1 MATQE
6 GQEASSGRFDAVLS
20 LASEVLSA
28 YGKIDMSRERYLL
41 VIFLP
46 TFIVFLSTIVAA
58 VLLTS
63 QPVFVRAPL
72 PLLGLLIWGTGLVY
86 PKIYLAQR
94 RVAIENQFH
103 LVMVHMTV
111 LSTTNIDRVEVFRR
125 LAAEEEYGALADEMG
140 QIVTLVD
147 TWNQS
152 IDDALRRKAK
162 QVPSQPLADFYE
174 RLAFTLEAGEELKEF
189 MLDEQDFI
197 IENYVTIY
205 EEDLNNLE
213 VMEDLY
219 ISMILSMTF
228 GLVFAIV
235 LPILTG
241 VNPTITV
248 SAVIFLFMLVQFG
261 FYYVIRTVAPYDPV
275 WYFPKP
281 RFVQDKEL
289 WISIAIGGFGSILL
303 TLFMGLGFLG
313 IGPGLS
319 GALFFIN
326 DVPMGLYIAIPVTP
340 LIVTGLVMRREEQ
353 MIHERDDQY
362 PNFIR
367 SLGTAETAQ
376 QATTADV
383 LETLKEKDFGGLTP
397 VINRLYRRL
406 RMRLSQ
412 IEAWGEFTLEAK
424 SYIIQK
430 FSEMYLIGRQM
441 GGTPQ
446 VLGELISQNMN
457 TINQLRERRRQETVT
472 LIGLLYGISAA
483 AVFAFFIGLEVAN
496 ILGQFSS
503 QLQLDQAEFGQL
515 IYTSAYDVPVIEYL
529 LYLVVLFNAA
539 LSSLMIRTIDG
550 GNKATAYVHFVLLT
564 WIGAAVAIFTRRVV
578 SIVLQVRL

>member
-6 GQEASSGRFDAVLS
+6 GSGDRLNSLLAFVSDV
-20 LASEVLSA
+20 LAS
-28 YGKIDMSRERYLL
+28 YGQLDMSRRRYMLL
-41 VIFLP
+41 IFLP
-46 TFIVFLSTIVAA
+46 TFGVFLLSIAAAIV
-58 VLLTS
+58 L
-63 QPVFVRAPL
+63 QIPVTAKIPI
-72 PLLGLLIWGTGLVY
+72 PLLGLLVWVTGLLY
-86 PKIYLAQR
+86 PKLYVTQKR
-94 RVAIENQFH
+94 TEIEDKFH
-103 LVMVHMTV
+103 LAMTHLTV

-125 LAAEEEYGALADEMG
+125 LASEDEYGALADELG
-140 QIVTLVD
+140 QVVGLVD

-152 IDDALRRKAK
+152 IDDACRRRAK
-162 QVPSQPLADFYE
+162 EVPSEVMSDLYE

-197 IENYVTIY
+197 IENYQTIY
-205 EEDLNNLE
+205 EGQLANLE

-241 VNPTITV
+241 VNPTVTV
-248 SAVIFLFMLVQFG
+248 SAVIGLFFLVQVAF
-261 FYYVIRTVAPYDPV
+261 FFVIRNIAPYDPV
-275 WYFPKP
+275 WYFPQP
-281 RFVQDKEL
+281 RFVEDKEL
-289 WISIAIGGFGSILL
+289 WAAIFIGSLGSLGIIF
-303 TLFMGLGFLG
+303 FMGLGFLG
-313 IGPGLS
+313 IGPGID
-319 GALFFIN
+319 GVLFFIE
-326 DVPMGLYIAIPVTP
+326 DVPLPLYVSIPVTP
-340 LIVTGLVMRREEQ
+340 LLLTGVVMRMEEER
-353 MIHERDDQY
+353 IKERDEQY

-376 QATTADV
+376 QATTVEV
-383 LETLKEKDFGGLTP
+383 LESLRQKDFGGLTP

-406 RMRLSQ
+406 SMRLSP
-412 IEAWGEFTLEAK
+412 ENAWGDFSLEAK
-424 SYIIQK
+424 SYLIQK
-430 FSEMYLIGRQM
+430 YSEMYLVGRQM

-457 TINQLRERRRQETVT
+457 TINQLREQRRQETVT

-496 ILGQFSS
+496 ILGEFSGE
-503 QLQLDQAEFGQL
+503 LTLDQAEFGQL
-515 IYTSAYDVPVIEYL
+515 IYTQAYNVPVIEYL
-529 LYLVVLFNAA
+529 LLLVVLFNAA

-564 WIGAAVAIFTRRVV
+564 WLGAGVAIFTREVV
-578 SIVLQVRL
+578 SSLLQIQL

>member
-6 GQEASSGRFDAVLS
+6 GSGDRLNSLLAFVSDV
-20 LASEVLSA
+20 LASYSRL
-28 YGKIDMSRERYLL
+28 DMSRRRYMLL
-41 VIFLP
+41 IFLP
-46 TFIVFLSTIVAA
+46 TFSVFLLSIAAAIV
-58 VLLTS
+58 L
-63 QPVFVRAPL
+63 QIPVTAKIPI
-72 PLLGLLIWGTGLVY
+72 PLLGLLVWVTGLLY
-86 PKIYLAQR
+86 PKLYITQKR
-94 RVAIENQFH
+94 TEIEDKFH
-103 LVMVHMTV
+103 LAMTHLTV

-125 LAAEEEYGALADEMG
+125 LAAEDEYGALADELG
-140 QIVTLVD
+140 QIVGLVD

-152 IDDALRRKAK
+152 IDDACRRRAK
-162 QVPSQPLADFYE
+162 EVPSDVMSDLYE

-197 IENYVTIY
+197 IENYETIY
-205 EEDLNNLE
+205 EGQLANLE

-241 VNPTITV
+241 VNPTVTV
-248 SAVIFLFMLVQFG
+248 SAVIGLFFLVQVAF
-261 FYYVIRTVAPYDPV
+261 FFVIRNIAPYDPV
-275 WYFPKP
+275 WYFPEP
-281 RFVQDKEL
+281 RFVEDKEL
-289 WISIAIGGFGSILL
+289 WAAIFIGSLGSLSIIF
-303 TLFMGLGFLG
+303 FMGLGFLG
-313 IGPGLS
+313 IGPGID
-319 GALFFIN
+319 GVLFFL
-326 DVPMGLYIAIPVTP
+326 DTVPLPLYVSIPVTP
-340 LIVTGLVMRREEQ
+340 LLITGIVMRMEEER
-353 MIHERDDQY
+353 IKERDEQY

-376 QATTADV
+376 QATTVEV
-383 LETLKEKDFGGLTP
+383 LKTLRQKDFGGLTP

-406 RMRLSQ
+406 SMRLSP
-412 IEAWGEFTLEAK
+412 ENAWGDFSLEAK
-424 SYIIQK
+424 SYLMQK
-430 FSEMYLIGRQM
+430 YSEMYLVGRQM

-457 TINQLRERRRQETVT
+457 TINQLREQRRQETVT

-496 ILGQFSS
+496 ILGEFSGA
-503 QLQLDQAEFGQL
+503 LTLDQAEFGQL
-515 IYTSAYDVPVIEYL
+515 IYTQAYNVPVIEYL
-529 LYLVVLFNAA
+529 LLLVVLFNAA

-564 WIGAAVAIFTRRVV
+564 WLGAGVAIFTRQVV
-578 SIVLQVRL
+578 SSLLQIQI

>member
-6 GQEASSGRFDAVLS
+6 GSGDRLNSLLAFVSDV
-20 LASEVLSA
+20 LASYSRL
-28 YGKIDMSRERYLL
+28 DMSRRRYMVL
-41 VIFLP
+41 IFLP
-46 TFIVFLSTIVAA
+46 TFSVFLLSIAAAIV
-58 VLLTS
+58 LEI
-63 QPVFVRAPL
+63 PVTAKIPI
-72 PLLGLLIWGTGLVY
+72 PLLGLLVWVTGLLY
-86 PKIYLAQR
+86 PKLYITQKR
-94 RVAIENQFH
+94 TEIEDKFH
-103 LVMVHMTV
+103 LAMTHLTV

-125 LAAEEEYGALADEMG
+125 LAAEDEYGALADELG
-140 QIVTLVD
+140 QIVGLVD

-152 IDDALRRKAK
+152 IDDACRRRAK
-162 QVPSQPLADFYE
+162 EVPSEVMSDLYE

-197 IENYVTIY
+197 IENYETIY
-205 EEDLNNLE
+205 EGQLANLE

-241 VNPTITV
+241 VNPTVTV
-248 SAVIFLFMLVQFG
+248 SAVIGLFFLVQVAF
-261 FYYVIRTVAPYDPV
+261 FFVIRNIAPYDPV
-275 WYFPKP
+275 WYFPEP
-281 RFVQDKEL
+281 RFIEDKEL
-289 WISIAIGGFGSILL
+289 WAAIFIGSLGSLSIIF
-303 TLFMGLGFLG
+303 FMGLGFLG
-313 IGPGLS
+313 IGPGID
-319 GALFFIN
+319 GVLFFL
-326 DVPMGLYIAIPVTP
+326 DTVPLPLYVSIPVTP
-340 LIVTGLVMRREEQ
+340 LLITGIVMRMEEER
-353 MIHERDDQY
+353 IKERDEQY

-376 QATTADV
+376 QATTVEV
-383 LETLKEKDFGGLTP
+383 LKTLREKDFGGLTP

-406 RMRLSQ
+406 SMRLSP
-412 IEAWGEFTLEAK
+412 ENAWGDFSLEAK
-424 SYIIQK
+424 SYLIQK
-430 FSEMYLIGRQM
+430 YSEMYLVGRQM

-457 TINQLRERRRQETVT
+457 TINQLREQRRQETVT

-496 ILGQFSS
+496 ILGEFSGA
-503 QLQLDQAEFGQL
+503 LTLDQAEFGQL
-515 IYTSAYDVPVIEYL
+515 IYTQAYNVPVIEYL
-529 LYLVVLFNAA
+529 LLLVVLFNAA

-564 WIGAAVAIFTRRVV
+564 WLGAGVAIFTRQVV
-578 SIVLQVRL
+578 SSLLQIQL

>member
-6 GQEASSGRFDAVLS
+6 GSGDRLNSLLAFVSDV
-20 LASEVLSA
+20 LASYSRL
-28 YGKIDMSRERYLL
+28 DMSRRRYMLL
-41 VIFLP
+41 IFLP
-46 TFIVFLSTIVAA
+46 TFSVFLLSIAAAIV
-58 VLLTS
+58 L
-63 QPVFVRAPL
+63 QIPVTAKIPI
-72 PLLGLLIWGTGLVY
+72 PLLGLLVWVTGLLY
-86 PKIYLAQR
+86 PKLYITQKR
-94 RVAIENQFH
+94 TEIEDKFH
-103 LVMVHMTV
+103 LAMTHLTV

-125 LAAEEEYGALADEMG
+125 LAAEDEYGALADELG
-140 QIVTLVD
+140 QIVGLVD

-152 IDDALRRKAK
+152 IDDACRRRAK
-162 QVPSQPLADFYE
+162 EVPSDVMSDLYE

-197 IENYVTIY
+197 IENYETIY
-205 EEDLNNLE
+205 EGQLANLE

-241 VNPTITV
+241 VNPTVTV
-248 SAVIFLFMLVQFG
+248 SAVIGLFFLVQVAF
-261 FYYVIRTVAPYDPV
+261 FFVIRNIAPYDPV
-275 WYFPKP
+275 WYFPEP
-281 RFVQDKEL
+281 RFIEDKEL
-289 WISIAIGGFGSILL
+289 WAAIFIGSLGSLSIIF
-303 TLFMGLGFLG
+303 FMGLGFLG
-313 IGPGLS
+313 IGPGID
-319 GALFFIN
+319 GVLFFL
-326 DVPMGLYIAIPVTP
+326 DTVPLPLYVSIPVTP
-340 LIVTGLVMRREEQ
+340 LLITGIVMRMEEER
-353 MIHERDDQY
+353 IKERDEQY

-376 QATTADV
+376 QATTVEV
-383 LETLKEKDFGGLTP
+383 LKTLRQKDFGGLTP

-406 RMRLSQ
+406 SMRLSP
-412 IEAWGEFTLEAK
+412 ENAWGDFSLEAK
-424 SYIIQK
+424 SYLMQK
-430 FSEMYLIGRQM
+430 YSEMYLVGRQM

-457 TINQLRERRRQETVT
+457 TINQLREQRRQETVT

-496 ILGQFSS
+496 ILGEFSGA
-503 QLQLDQAEFGQL
+503 LTLDQAEFGQL
-515 IYTSAYDVPVIEYL
+515 IYTQAYNVPVIEYL
-529 LYLVVLFNAA
+529 LLLVVLFNAA

-564 WIGAAVAIFTRRVV
+564 WLGAGVAIFTRQVV
-578 SIVLQVRL
+578 SSLLQIQI

>member
-6 GQEASSGRFDAVLS
+6 GSGDRLNSLLAFVSDV
-20 LASEVLSA
+20 LAS
-28 YGKIDMSRERYLL
+28 YGQLDMSRRRYMLL
-41 VIFLP
+41 IFLP
-46 TFIVFLSTIVAA
+46 TFGVFLLSIAAAIV
-58 VLLTS
+58 L
-63 QPVFVRAPL
+63 QIPVTAKIPI
-72 PLLGLLIWGTGLVY
+72 PLLGLLVWVTGLLY
-86 PKIYLAQR
+86 PKLYVTQKR
-94 RVAIENQFH
+94 TEIEDKFH
-103 LVMVHMTV
+103 LAMTHLTV

-125 LAAEEEYGALADEMG
+125 LASEDEYGALADELG
-140 QIVTLVD
+140 QVVGLVD

-152 IDDALRRKAK
+152 IDDACRRRAK
-162 QVPSQPLADFYE
+162 EVPSEVMSDLYE

-197 IENYVTIY
+197 IENYQTIY
-205 EEDLNNLE
+205 EGQLANLE

-241 VNPTITV
+241 VNPTVTV
-248 SAVIFLFMLVQFG
+248 SAVIGLFFLVQVAF
-261 FYYVIRTVAPYDPV
+261 FFVIRNIAPYDPV
-275 WYFPKP
+275 WYFPQP
-281 RFVQDKEL
+281 RFVEDKEL
-289 WISIAIGGFGSILL
+289 WAAIFIGSLGSLGIIF
-303 TLFMGLGFLG
+303 FMGLGFLG
-313 IGPGLS
+313 IGPGID
-319 GALFFIN
+319 GVLFFIE
-326 DVPMGLYIAIPVTP
+326 DVPLPLYVSIPVTP
-340 LIVTGLVMRREEQ
+340 LLLTGIVMRMEEER
-353 MIHERDDQY
+353 IKERDEQY

-376 QATTADV
+376 QATTVEV
-383 LETLKEKDFGGLTP
+383 LESLRQKDFGGLTP

-406 RMRLSQ
+406 SMRLSP
-412 IEAWGEFTLEAK
+412 ENAWGDFSLEAK
-424 SYIIQK
+424 SYLIQK
-430 FSEMYLIGRQM
+430 YSEMYLVGRQM

-457 TINQLRERRRQETVT
+457 TINQLREQRRQETVT

-496 ILGQFSS
+496 ILGEFSGE
-503 QLQLDQAEFGQL
+503 LTLDQAEFGQL
-515 IYTSAYDVPVIEYL
+515 IYTQAYNVPVIEYL
-529 LYLVVLFNAA
+529 LLLVVLFNAA

-564 WIGAAVAIFTRRVV
+564 WLGAGVAIFTRQVV
-578 SIVLQVRL
+578 SSLLEIQI

>member
-6 GQEASSGRFDAVLS
+6 GSGDRLNSLLAFVSDV
-20 LASEVLSA
+20 LAS
-28 YGKIDMSRERYLL
+28 YGQLDMSRRRYMLL
-41 VIFLP
+41 IFLP
-46 TFIVFLSTIVAA
+46 TFGVFLLSIAAAIV
-58 VLLTS
+58 L
-63 QPVFVRAPL
+63 QIPVTAKIPI
-72 PLLGLLIWGTGLVY
+72 PLLGLLVWVTGLLY
-86 PKIYLAQR
+86 PKLYVTQKR
-94 RVAIENQFH
+94 TEIEDKFH
-103 LVMVHMTV
+103 LAMTHLTV

-125 LAAEEEYGALADEMG
+125 LASEDEYGALADELG
-140 QIVTLVD
+140 QVVGLVD

-152 IDDALRRKAK
+152 IDDACRRRAK
-162 QVPSQPLADFYE
+162 EVPSEVMSDLYE

-197 IENYVTIY
+197 IENYQTIY
-205 EEDLNNLE
+205 EGQLANLE

-241 VNPTITV
+241 VNPTVTV
-248 SAVIFLFMLVQFG
+248 SAVIGLFFLVQVAF
-261 FYYVIRTVAPYDPV
+261 FFVIRNIAPYDPV
-275 WYFPKP
+275 WYFPQP
-281 RFVQDKEL
+281 RFVEDKEL
-289 WISIAIGGFGSILL
+289 WAAIFIGSLGSLGIIF
-303 TLFMGLGFLG
+303 FMGLGFLG
-313 IGPGLS
+313 IGPGID
-319 GALFFIN
+319 GVLFFIE
-326 DVPMGLYIAIPVTP
+326 DVPLPLYVSIPVTP
-340 LIVTGLVMRREEQ
+340 LLLTGIVMRMEEER
-353 MIHERDDQY
+353 IKERDEQY

-376 QATTADV
+376 QATTVEV
-383 LETLKEKDFGGLTP
+383 LESLRQKDFGGLTP

-406 RMRLSQ
+406 SMRLSP
-412 IEAWGEFTLEAK
+412 ENAWGDFSLEAK
-424 SYIIQK
+424 SYLIQK
-430 FSEMYLIGRQM
+430 YSEMYLVGRQM

-457 TINQLRERRRQETVT
+457 TINQLREQRRQETVT

-496 ILGQFSS
+496 ILGEFSGE
-503 QLQLDQAEFGQL
+503 LTLDQAEFGQL
-515 IYTSAYDVPVIEYL
+515 IYTQAYNVPVIEYL
-529 LYLVVLFNAA
+529 LLLVVLFNAA

-564 WIGAAVAIFTRRVV
+564 WLGAGVAIFTRQVV
-578 SIVLQVRL
+578 SSLLQIQI

>member
-6 GQEASSGRFDAVLS
+6 GSGDRLNSLLAFVSDV
-20 LASEVLSA
+20 LASYSRL
-28 YGKIDMSRERYLL
+28 DMSRRRYMLL
-41 VIFLP
+41 IFLP
-46 TFIVFLSTIVAA
+46 TFSVFLLSIAAAIV
-58 VLLTS
+58 L
-63 QPVFVRAPL
+63 QIPVTAKIPI
-72 PLLGLLIWGTGLVY
+72 PLLGLLVWVTGLLY
-86 PKIYLAQR
+86 PKLYITQKR
-94 RVAIENQFH
+94 TEIEDKFH
-103 LVMVHMTV
+103 LAMTHLTV

-125 LAAEEEYGALADEMG
+125 LAAEDEYGALADELG
-140 QIVTLVD
+140 QIVGLVD

-152 IDDALRRKAK
+152 IDDACRRRAK
-162 QVPSQPLADFYE
+162 EVPSDVMSDLYE

-197 IENYVTIY
+197 IENYETIY
-205 EEDLNNLE
+205 EGQLANLE

-241 VNPTITV
+241 VNPTVTV
-248 SAVIFLFMLVQFG
+248 SAVIGLFFLVQVAF
-261 FYYVIRTVAPYDPV
+261 FFVIRNIAPYDPV
-275 WYFPKP
+275 WYFPEP
-281 RFVQDKEL
+281 RFVEDKEL
-289 WISIAIGGFGSILL
+289 WAAIFIGSLGSLSIIF
-303 TLFMGLGFLG
+303 FMGLGFLG
-313 IGPGLS
+313 IGPGID
-319 GALFFIN
+319 GVLFFL
-326 DVPMGLYIAIPVTP
+326 DTVPLPLYVSIPVTP
-340 LIVTGLVMRREEQ
+340 LLITGIVMRMEEER
-353 MIHERDDQY
+353 IKERDEQY

-376 QATTADV
+376 QATPVEV
-383 LETLKEKDFGGLTP
+383 LKTLRQKDFGGLTP

-406 RMRLSQ
+406 SMRLSP
-412 IEAWGEFTLEAK
+412 ENAWGDFSLEAK
-424 SYIIQK
+424 SYLMQK
-430 FSEMYLIGRQM
+430 YSEMYLVGRQM

-457 TINQLRERRRQETVT
+457 TINQLREQRRQETVT

-496 ILGQFSS
+496 ILGEFSGA
-503 QLQLDQAEFGQL
+503 LTLDQAEFGQL
-515 IYTSAYDVPVIEYL
+515 IYTQAYNVPVIEYL
-529 LYLVVLFNAA
+529 LLLVVLFNAA

-564 WIGAAVAIFTRRVV
+564 WLGAGVAIFTRQVV
-578 SIVLQVRL
+578 SSLLQIQI

>member
-6 GQEASSGRFDAVLS
+6 GSGDRLNSLLAFVSDV
-20 LASEVLSA
+20 LASYSRL
-28 YGKIDMSRERYLL
+28 DMSRRRYMLL
-41 VIFLP
+41 IFLP
-46 TFIVFLSTIVAA
+46 TFSVFLLSIAAAIV
-58 VLLTS
+58 L
-63 QPVFVRAPL
+63 QIPVTAKIPI
-72 PLLGLLIWGTGLVY
+72 PLLGLLVWVTGLLY
-86 PKIYLAQR
+86 PKLYITQKR
-94 RVAIENQFH
+94 TEIEDKFH
-103 LVMVHMTV
+103 LAMTHLTV

-125 LAAEEEYGALADEMG
+125 LAAEDEYGALADELG
-140 QIVTLVD
+140 QIVGLVD

-152 IDDALRRKAK
+152 IDDACRRRAK
-162 QVPSQPLADFYE
+162 EVPSDVMSDLYE

-197 IENYVTIY
+197 IENYETIY
-205 EEDLNNLE
+205 EGQLANLE

-241 VNPTITV
+241 VNPTVTV
-248 SAVIFLFMLVQFG
+248 SAVIGLFFLVQVAF
-261 FYYVIRTVAPYDPV
+261 FFVIRNIAPYDPV
-275 WYFPKP
+275 WYFPEP
-281 RFVQDKEL
+281 RFIEDKEL
-289 WISIAIGGFGSILL
+289 WAAIFIGSLGSLSIIF
-303 TLFMGLGFLG
+303 FMGLGFLG
-313 IGPGLS
+313 IGPGID
-319 GALFFIN
+319 GVLFFL
-326 DVPMGLYIAIPVTP
+326 DTVPLPLYVSIPVTP
-340 LIVTGLVMRREEQ
+340 LLLTGIVMRMEEER
-353 MIHERDDQY
+353 IKERDEQY

-376 QATTADV
+376 QATTVEV
-383 LETLKEKDFGGLTP
+383 LKTLRQKDFGGLTP

-406 RMRLSQ
+406 SMRLSP
-412 IEAWGEFTLEAK
+412 ENAWGDFSLEAK
-424 SYIIQK
+424 SYLMQK
-430 FSEMYLIGRQM
+430 YSEMYLVGRQM

-457 TINQLRERRRQETVT
+457 TINQLREQRRQETVT

-496 ILGQFSS
+496 ILGEFSGA
-503 QLQLDQAEFGQL
+503 LTLDQAEFGQL
-515 IYTSAYDVPVIEYL
+515 IYTQAYNVPVIEYL
-529 LYLVVLFNAA
+529 LLLVVLFNAA

-564 WIGAAVAIFTRRVV
+564 WLGAGVAIFTRQVV
-578 SIVLQVRL
+578 SSLLQIQI

>member
-6 GQEASSGRFDAVLS
+6 GSGDRLNSLLAFVSDV
-20 LASEVLSA
+20 LASYSRL
-28 YGKIDMSRERYLL
+28 DMSRRRYMLL
-41 VIFLP
+41 IFLP
-46 TFIVFLSTIVAA
+46 TFSVFLLSIAAAIV
-58 VLLTS
+58 L
-63 QPVFVRAPL
+63 QIPVTAKIPI
-72 PLLGLLIWGTGLVY
+72 PLLGLLVWVTGLLY
-86 PKIYLAQR
+86 PKLYITQKR
-94 RVAIENQFH
+94 TEIEDKFH
-103 LVMVHMTV
+103 LAMTHLTV

-125 LAAEEEYGALADEMG
+125 LAAEDEYGALADELG
-140 QIVTLVD
+140 QIVGLVD

-152 IDDALRRKAK
+152 IDDACRRRAK
-162 QVPSQPLADFYE
+162 EVPSDVMSDLYE

-197 IENYVTIY
+197 IENYETIY
-205 EEDLNNLE
+205 EGQLANLE

-241 VNPTITV
+241 VNPTVTV
-248 SAVIFLFMLVQFG
+248 SAVIGLFFLVQVAF
-261 FYYVIRTVAPYDPV
+261 FFVIRNIAPYDPV
-275 WYFPKP
+275 WYFPEP
-281 RFVQDKEL
+281 RFVEDKEL
-289 WISIAIGGFGSILL
+289 WAAIFIGSLGSLSIIF
-303 TLFMGLGFLG
+303 FMGLGFLG
-313 IGPGLS
+313 IGPGID
-319 GALFFIN
+319 GVLFFL
-326 DVPMGLYIAIPVTP
+326 DTVPLPLYVSIPVTP
-340 LIVTGLVMRREEQ
+340 LLLTGIVMRMEEER
-353 MIHERDDQY
+353 IKERDEQY

-376 QATTADV
+376 QATTVEV
-383 LETLKEKDFGGLTP
+383 LKTLRQKDFGGLTL

-406 RMRLSQ
+406 SMRLSP
-412 IEAWGEFTLEAK
+412 ENAWGDFSLEAK
-424 SYIIQK
+424 SYLMQK
-430 FSEMYLIGRQM
+430 YSEMYLVGRQM

-457 TINQLRERRRQETVT
+457 TINQLREQRRQETVT

-496 ILGQFSS
+496 ILGEFSGA
-503 QLQLDQAEFGQL
+503 LTLDQAEFGQL
-515 IYTSAYDVPVIEYL
+515 IYTQAYNVPVIEYL
-529 LYLVVLFNAA
+529 LLLVVLFNAA

-564 WIGAAVAIFTRRVV
+564 WLGAGVAIFTRQVV
-578 SIVLQVRL
+578 SSLLQIQI

>member
-1 MATQE
+1 MATQGGE
-6 GQEASSGRFDAVLS
+6 SSSRFNTFLS
-20 LASEVLSA
+20 FIAELLASYDKL
-28 YGKIDMSRERYLL
+28 DMSRRRYML

-46 TFIVFLSTIVAA
+46 SFVVFLSSIGAA
-58 VLLTS
+58 FALGSL
-63 QPVFVRAPL
+63 PIFIRLPI
-72 PLLGLLIWGTGLVY
+72 PLLGLLVWGTALVY
-86 PKIYLAQR
+86 PKIYISQKQT
-94 RVAIENQFH
+94 AIENQFH

-125 LAAEEEYGALADEMG
+125 LAAEEEYGALAEEMG

-162 QVPSQPLADFYE
+162 GVPSQPLADFYE
-174 RLAFTLEAGEELKEF
+174 RLAFTLEAGEEMSEF
-189 MLDEQDFI
+189 MLDEQEFI
-197 IENYVTIY
+197 IDNYVTIY
-205 EEDLNNLE
+205 EEDLSNLE

-248 SAVIFLFMLVQFG
+248 SGVIALFMLVQFG
-261 FYYVIRTVAPYDPV
+261 FYYVIRNVAPYDPV
-275 WYFPKP
+275 WYFPRP
-281 RFVQDKEL
+281 RFIEDKEL
-289 WISIAIGGFGSILL
+289 WISIAIGGLGSILL

-319 GALFFIN
+319 GALFFID
-326 DVPMGLYIAIPVTP
+326 DVPMGLYIAIPVSP

-353 MIHERDDQY
+353 KIHERDDQY

-376 QATTADV
+376 QATTGDV
-383 LETLKEKDFGGLTP
+383 LETLKEKDFGALTP
-397 VINRLYRRL
+397 AVKRLYRRL
-406 RMRLSQ
+406 GMRISQ

-424 SYIIQK
+424 SYIMQK

-446 VLGELISQNMN
+446 VLGELISENMN
-457 TINQLRERRRQETVT
+457 TINQLRERRRQETIT

-496 ILGQFSS
+496 ILGDFSS

-515 IYTSAYDVPVIEYL
+515 IYTSAYNVPVIEYL

-564 WIGAAVAIFTRRVV
+564 WIGAGVAIFTRRVV
-578 SIVLQVRL
+578 SLVLQVRL

>member
-6 GQEASSGRFDAVLS
+6 GSGDRLNSLLAFVSDV
-20 LASEVLSA
+20 LASYSRL
-28 YGKIDMSRERYLL
+28 DMSRRRYMLL
-41 VIFLP
+41 IFFP
-46 TFIVFLSTIVAA
+46 TFSVFLLSIAAAIV
-58 VLLTS
+58 LEI
-63 QPVFVRAPL
+63 PVTAKIPI
-72 PLLGLLIWGTGLVY
+72 PLLGLLVWVTGLLY
-86 PKIYLAQR
+86 PKLYITQKR
-94 RVAIENQFH
+94 TEIEDKFH
-103 LVMVHMTV
+103 LAMTHMTV

-125 LAAEEEYGALADEMG
+125 LASEEEYGALADELG
-140 QIVTLVD
+140 RVVGLVD

-152 IDDALRRKAK
+152 IDDACRRRAK
-162 QVPSQPLADFYE
+162 EVPSEVMSDLYE

-197 IENYVTIY
+197 IENYQTIY
-205 EEDLNNLE
+205 EGQLANLE

-241 VNPTITV
+241 VNPTVTV
-248 SAVIFLFMLVQFG
+248 SAVIGLFFLVQVAF
-261 FYYVIRTVAPYDPV
+261 FFVIRNIAPYDPV
-275 WYFPKP
+275 WYFPEP
-281 RFVQDKEL
+281 RFIQDKEL
-289 WISIAIGGFGSILL
+289 WVAIFIGSLGSLGIIF
-303 TLFMGLGFLG
+303 FMGLGFLG
-313 IGPGLS
+313 IGPGID
-319 GALFFIN
+319 GVLFFIE
-326 DVPMGLYIAIPVTP
+326 DVPLPLYISIPVTP
-340 LIVTGLVMRREEQ
+340 LLLTGIVMRMEEEQ
-353 MIHERDDQY
+353 IKERDEQY

-376 QATTADV
+376 QATTVEV
-383 LETLKEKDFGGLTP
+383 LKTLRQKDFGGLTP

-406 RMRLSQ
+406 SMRLSP
-412 IEAWGEFTLEAK
+412 ENAWGDFSLEAK
-424 SYIIQK
+424 SYLVQK
-430 FSEMYLIGRQM
+430 YSEMYLVGRQM

-457 TINQLRERRRQETVT
+457 TINQLREQRRQETVT

-496 ILGQFSS
+496 ILGEFSG
-503 QLQLDQAEFGQL
+503 QLTLDQAEFGQL
-515 IYTSAYDVPVIEYL
+515 IYTQAYNVPVIEYL
-529 LYLVVLFNAA
+529 LLLVVLFNAA

-564 WIGAAVAIFTRRVV
+564 WLGAGVAIFTRQVV
-578 SIVLQVRL
+578 SSLLEIQL

>member
-6 GQEASSGRFDAVLS
+6 GSGDRLNSLLAFVSDV
-20 LASEVLSA
+20 LASYSRL
-28 YGKIDMSRERYLL
+28 DMSRRRYVLL
-41 VIFLP
+41 IFLP
-46 TFIVFLSTIVAA
+46 TFSVFLLSIAAAIVLQIPTTAKI
-58 VLLTS
+58 
-63 QPVFVRAPL
+63 PI
-72 PLLGLLIWGTGLVY
+72 PLLGLLVWVSGLLY
-86 PKIYLAQR
+86 PKLYITQKR
-94 RVAIENQFH
+94 TEIEDKFH
-103 LVMVHMTV
+103 LAMTHLTV

-125 LAAEEEYGALADEMG
+125 LAAEEEYGALADELG
-140 QIVTLVD
+140 QVVGLVD

-152 IDDALRRKAK
+152 IDDACRRRAK
-162 QVPSQPLADFYE
+162 EVPSEVMSDLYE

-197 IENYVTIY
+197 IENYQTIY
-205 EEDLNNLE
+205 EGQLANLE

-241 VNPTITV
+241 VNPTVTV
-248 SAVIFLFMLVQFG
+248 SAVIGLFFLVQVAF
-261 FYYVIRTVAPYDPV
+261 FFVIRNIAPYDPV
-275 WYFPKP
+275 WYFPEP
-281 RFVQDKEL
+281 RFVEDKEL
-289 WISIAIGGFGSILL
+289 WAAIFIGSLGSLSIIF
-303 TLFMGLGFLG
+303 FMGLGFLG
-313 IGPGLS
+313 IGPGID
-319 GALFFIN
+319 GVLFFL
-326 DVPMGLYIAIPVTP
+326 DTVPLPLYVSIPVTP
-340 LIVTGLVMRREEQ
+340 LLLTGIVMRMEEER
-353 MIHERDDQY
+353 IKERDEQY

-376 QATTADV
+376 QATTVEV
-383 LETLKEKDFGGLTP
+383 LKTLRQKDFGGLTP

-406 RMRLSQ
+406 SMRLSP
-412 IEAWGEFTLEAK
+412 ENAWGDFSLEAK
-424 SYIIQK
+424 SYLMQK
-430 FSEMYLIGRQM
+430 YSEMYLVGRQM

-457 TINQLRERRRQETVT
+457 TINQLREQRRQETVT

-496 ILGQFSS
+496 ILGEFSGA
-503 QLQLDQAEFGQL
+503 LTLDQAEFGQL
-515 IYTSAYDVPVIEYL
+515 IYTQAYNVPVIEYL
-529 LYLVVLFNAA
+529 LLLVVLFNAA

-564 WIGAAVAIFTRRVV
+564 WLGAGVAIFTRQVV
-578 SIVLQVRL
+578 SSLLQIQI

>member
-6 GQEASSGRFDAVLS
+6 GSGDRLNSLLAFVSDV
-20 LASEVLSA
+20 LAS
-28 YGKIDMSRERYLL
+28 YGRLDMSRRRYMLL
-41 VIFLP
+41 IFLP
-46 TFIVFLSTIVAA
+46 TFSVFLLSIAAAIV
-58 VLLTS
+58 L
-63 QPVFVRAPL
+63 QIPVTAKIPI
-72 PLLGLLIWGTGLVY
+72 PLLGLLVWVTGLLY
-86 PKIYLAQR
+86 PKLYVTQKR
-94 RVAIENQFH
+94 TEIEDKFH
-103 LVMVHMTV
+103 LAMTHMTV

-125 LAAEEEYGALADEMG
+125 LASEEEYGALADELG
-140 QIVTLVD
+140 RVVGLVD

-152 IDDALRRKAK
+152 IGDACRRRAK
-162 QVPSQPLADFYE
+162 EVPSEVMSDLYE

-197 IENYVTIY
+197 IENYQTIY
-205 EEDLNNLE
+205 EGQLANLE

-241 VNPTITV
+241 VNPTVTV
-248 SAVIFLFMLVQFG
+248 SAVIGLFFLVQVAF
-261 FYYVIRTVAPYDPV
+261 FFVIRNIAPYDPV
-275 WYFPKP
+275 WYFPQP
-281 RFVQDKEL
+281 RFVEDKEL
-289 WISIAIGGFGSILL
+289 WAAIFIGSLGSLGIIF
-303 TLFMGLGFLG
+303 FMGLGFLG
-313 IGPGLS
+313 IGPGID
-319 GALFFIN
+319 GVLFFIE
-326 DVPMGLYIAIPVTP
+326 DVPLPLYVSIPVTP
-340 LIVTGLVMRREEQ
+340 LLITGIVMRMEEER
-353 MIHERDDQY
+353 IKERDEQY

-376 QATTADV
+376 QATTVEV
-383 LETLKEKDFGGLTP
+383 LKTLRQKDFGGLSP

-406 RMRLSQ
+406 SMRLSP
-412 IEAWGEFTLEAK
+412 ENAWGDFSLEAK
-424 SYIIQK
+424 SYLIQK
-430 FSEMYLIGRQM
+430 YSEMYLVGRQM

-457 TINQLRERRRQETVT
+457 TINQLREQRRQETVT

-496 ILGQFSS
+496 ILGEFSGE
-503 QLQLDQAEFGQL
+503 LTLDQAEFGQL
-515 IYTSAYDVPVIEYL
+515 IYTQAYNVPVIEYL
-529 LYLVVLFNAA
+529 LLLVVLFNAA

-564 WIGAAVAIFTRRVV
+564 WLGAGVAIFTREVV
-578 SIVLQVRL
+578 SSLLQIQL

>member
-6 GQEASSGRFDAVLS
+6 GSGDRLNSLLAFVSDV
-20 LASEVLSA
+20 LASYSRL
-28 YGKIDMSRERYLL
+28 DMSRRRYMVL
-41 VIFLP
+41 IFLP
-46 TFIVFLSTIVAA
+46 TFSVFLLSIAAAIV
-58 VLLTS
+58 L
-63 QPVFVRAPL
+63 QIPVTAKIPI
-72 PLLGLLIWGTGLVY
+72 PLLGLLVWVTGLLY
-86 PKIYLAQR
+86 PKLYITQKR
-94 RVAIENQFH
+94 TEIEDKFH
-103 LVMVHMTV
+103 LAMTHLTV

-125 LAAEEEYGALADEMG
+125 LAAEDEYGALADELG
-140 QIVTLVD
+140 QIVGLVD

-152 IDDALRRKAK
+152 IDDACRRRAK
-162 QVPSQPLADFYE
+162 EVPSDVMSDLYE

-197 IENYVTIY
+197 IENYETIY
-205 EEDLNNLE
+205 EGQLANLE

-241 VNPTITV
+241 VNPTVTV
-248 SAVIFLFMLVQFG
+248 SAVIGLFFLVQVAF
-261 FYYVIRTVAPYDPV
+261 FFVIRNIAPYDPV
-275 WYFPKP
+275 WYFPEP
-281 RFVQDKEL
+281 RFVEDREL
-289 WISIAIGGFGSILL
+289 WAAIFIGSLGSLSIIF
-303 TLFMGLGFLG
+303 FMGLGFLG
-313 IGPGLS
+313 IGPGI
-319 GALFFIN
+319 GGVLFFL
-326 DVPMGLYIAIPVTP
+326 DTVPLPLYVSIPVTP
-340 LIVTGLVMRREEQ
+340 LLITGIVMRMEEER
-353 MIHERDDQY
+353 IKERDEQY

-376 QATTADV
+376 QATTVEV
-383 LETLKEKDFGGLTP
+383 LKTLRQKDFGGLTP

-406 RMRLSQ
+406 SMRLSP
-412 IEAWGEFTLEAK
+412 ENAWGDFSLEAK
-424 SYIIQK
+424 SYLMQK
-430 FSEMYLIGRQM
+430 YSEMYLVGRQM

-457 TINQLRERRRQETVT
+457 TINQLREQRRQETVT

-496 ILGQFSS
+496 ILGEFSGA
-503 QLQLDQAEFGQL
+503 LTLDQAEFGQL
-515 IYTSAYDVPVIEYL
+515 IYTQAYNVPVIEYL
-529 LYLVVLFNAA
+529 LLLVVLFNAA

-564 WIGAAVAIFTRRVV
+564 WLGAGVAIFTRQVV
-578 SIVLQVRL
+578 SSLLQIQL

>member
-6 GQEASSGRFDAVLS
+6 GSGDRLNSLLAFVSDV
-20 LASEVLSA
+20 LAS
-28 YGKIDMSRERYLL
+28 YGRLDMSRRRYMLL
-41 VIFLP
+41 IFLP
-46 TFIVFLSTIVAA
+46 TFSVFLLSIAAAIV
-58 VLLTS
+58 L
-63 QPVFVRAPL
+63 QIPVTAKIPI
-72 PLLGLLIWGTGLVY
+72 PLLGLLVWVTGLLY
-86 PKIYLAQR
+86 PKLYVTQKR
-94 RVAIENQFH
+94 TEIEDKFH
-103 LVMVHMTV
+103 LAMTHMTV

-125 LAAEEEYGALADEMG
+125 LASEEEYGALADELG
-140 QIVTLVD
+140 RVVGLVD

-152 IDDALRRKAK
+152 IDDACRRRAK
-162 QVPSQPLADFYE
+162 EVPSEVMSDLYE

-197 IENYVTIY
+197 IENYQTIY
-205 EEDLNNLE
+205 EGQLANLE

-241 VNPTITV
+241 VNPTVTV
-248 SAVIFLFMLVQFG
+248 SAVIGLFFLVQVAF
-261 FYYVIRTVAPYDPV
+261 FFVIRNIAPYDPV
-275 WYFPKP
+275 WYFPQP
-281 RFVQDKEL
+281 RFVEDKEL
-289 WISIAIGGFGSILL
+289 WAAIFIGSLGSLGIIF
-303 TLFMGLGFLG
+303 FMGLGFLG
-313 IGPGLS
+313 IGPGID
-319 GALFFIN
+319 GVLFFIE
-326 DVPMGLYIAIPVTP
+326 DVPLPLYVSIPVTP
-340 LIVTGLVMRREEQ
+340 LLITGIVMRMEEER
-353 MIHERDDQY
+353 IKERDEQY

-376 QATTADV
+376 QATTVEV
-383 LETLKEKDFGGLTP
+383 LKTLRQKDFGGLSP

-406 RMRLSQ
+406 SMRLSP
-412 IEAWGEFTLEAK
+412 ENAWGDFSLEAK
-424 SYIIQK
+424 SYLIQK
-430 FSEMYLIGRQM
+430 YSEMYLVGRQM

-457 TINQLRERRRQETVT
+457 TINQLREQRRQETVT

-496 ILGQFSS
+496 ILGEFSGE
-503 QLQLDQAEFGQL
+503 LTLDQAEFGQL
-515 IYTSAYDVPVIEYL
+515 IYTQAYNVPVIEYL
-529 LYLVVLFNAA
+529 LLLVVLFNAA

-564 WIGAAVAIFTRRVV
+564 WLGAGVAIFTREVV
-578 SIVLQVRL
+578 SSLLQIQL

>member
-6 GQEASSGRFDAVLS
+6 GSGDRLNSLLAFVSDV
-20 LASEVLSA
+20 LASYSRL
-28 YGKIDMSRERYLL
+28 DMSRRRYVLL
-41 VIFLP
+41 IFLP
-46 TFIVFLSTIVAA
+46 TFSVFLLSIAAAIVLQIPTTAKI
-58 VLLTS
+58 
-63 QPVFVRAPL
+63 PI
-72 PLLGLLIWGTGLVY
+72 PLLGLLVWVSGLLY
-86 PKIYLAQR
+86 PKLYITQKR
-94 RVAIENQFH
+94 TEIEDKFH
-103 LVMVHMTV
+103 LAMTHLTV

-125 LAAEEEYGALADEMG
+125 LAAEEEYGALADELG
-140 QIVTLVD
+140 QVVGLVD

-152 IDDALRRKAK
+152 IDDACRRRAK
-162 QVPSQPLADFYE
+162 EVPSEVMSDLYE

-197 IENYVTIY
+197 IENYQTIY
-205 EEDLNNLE
+205 EGQLANLE

-241 VNPTITV
+241 VNPTVTV
-248 SAVIFLFMLVQFG
+248 SAVIGLFFLVQVAF
-261 FYYVIRTVAPYDPV
+261 FFVIRNIAPYDPV
-275 WYFPKP
+275 WYFPEP
-281 RFVQDKEL
+281 RFVEDKEL
-289 WISIAIGGFGSILL
+289 WAAIFIGSLGSLSIIF
-303 TLFMGLGFLG
+303 FMGLGFLG
-313 IGPGLS
+313 IGPGID
-319 GALFFIN
+319 GVLFFL
-326 DVPMGLYIAIPVTP
+326 DTVPLPLYVSIPVTP
-340 LIVTGLVMRREEQ
+340 LLITGIVMRMEEER
-353 MIHERDDQY
+353 IKERDEQY

-376 QATTADV
+376 QATTVEV
-383 LETLKEKDFGGLTP
+383 LKTLRQKDFGGLTP

-406 RMRLSQ
+406 SMRLSP
-412 IEAWGEFTLEAK
+412 ENAWGDFSLEAK
-424 SYIIQK
+424 SYLMQK
-430 FSEMYLIGRQM
+430 YSEMYLVGRQM

-457 TINQLRERRRQETVT
+457 TINQLREQRRQETVT

-496 ILGQFSS
+496 ILGEFSGA
-503 QLQLDQAEFGQL
+503 LTLDQAEFGQL
-515 IYTSAYDVPVIEYL
+515 IYTQAYNVPVIEYL
-529 LYLVVLFNAA
+529 LLLVVLFNAA

-564 WIGAAVAIFTRRVV
+564 WLGAGVAIFTRQVV
-578 SIVLQVRL
+578 SSLLQIQI

>member
-6 GQEASSGRFDAVLS
+6 GSGDRLNSLLAFVSDV
-20 LASEVLSA
+20 LAS
-28 YGKIDMSRERYLL
+28 YGQLDMSRRRYMLL
-41 VIFLP
+41 IFLP
-46 TFIVFLSTIVAA
+46 TFGVFLLSIAAAIV
-58 VLLTS
+58 L
-63 QPVFVRAPL
+63 QIPVTAKIPI
-72 PLLGLLIWGTGLVY
+72 PLLGLLVWVTGLLY
-86 PKIYLAQR
+86 PKLYVTQKR
-94 RVAIENQFH
+94 TEIEDKFH
-103 LVMVHMTV
+103 LAMTHLTV

-125 LAAEEEYGALADEMG
+125 LASEDEYGALADELG
-140 QIVTLVD
+140 QVVGLVD

-152 IDDALRRKAK
+152 IDDACRRRAK
-162 QVPSQPLADFYE
+162 EVPSEVMSDLYE

-197 IENYVTIY
+197 IENYQTIY
-205 EEDLNNLE
+205 EGQLANLE

-241 VNPTITV
+241 VNPTVTV
-248 SAVIFLFMLVQFG
+248 SAVIGLFFLVQVAF
-261 FYYVIRTVAPYDPV
+261 FFVIRNIAPYDPV
-275 WYFPKP
+275 WYFPQP
-281 RFVQDKEL
+281 RFVEDKEL
-289 WISIAIGGFGSILL
+289 WAAIFIGSLGSLGIIF
-303 TLFMGLGFLG
+303 FMGLGFLG
-313 IGPGLS
+313 IGPGID
-319 GALFFIN
+319 GVLFFIE
-326 DVPMGLYIAIPVTP
+326 DVPLPLYVSIPVTP
-340 LIVTGLVMRREEQ
+340 LLLTGIVMRMEEER
-353 MIHERDDQY
+353 IKERDEQY

-376 QATTADV
+376 QATTVEV
-383 LETLKEKDFGGLTP
+383 LESLRQKDFGGLTP

-406 RMRLSQ
+406 SMRLSP
-412 IEAWGEFTLEAK
+412 ENAWGDFSLEAK
-424 SYIIQK
+424 SYLIQK
-430 FSEMYLIGRQM
+430 YSEMYLVGRQM

-457 TINQLRERRRQETVT
+457 TINQLREQRRQETVT

-496 ILGQFSS
+496 ILGEFSGE
-503 QLQLDQAEFGQL
+503 LTLDQAEFGQL
-515 IYTSAYDVPVIEYL
+515 IYTQAYNVPVIEYL
-529 LYLVVLFNAA
+529 LLLVVLFNAA

-564 WIGAAVAIFTRRVV
+564 WLGAGVAIFTREVV
-578 SIVLQVRL
+578 SSLLQIQL